1 VDRVPAVAEAT
12 TWTLSPTDLTFLWD
26 ECPRCFYKK
35 VALGKPRPRAPFPKV
50 FGLIDRAMKDF
61 YQGERAEVAVPGM
74 PLGVI
79 GGADRWVKSAP
90 IVFPG
95 VTGAIVIRGRV
106 DVLVDCDDGTV
117 AVVDFK
123 TGGGRADLEKYAPQL
138 HAYALA
144 LESPARGSAS
154 SVSALGLL
162 CFSPDRFETNGQDA
176 AVTGGLSWTEVPL
189 DCPAFTSFLSRV
201 LALLDEP
208 EAPPPSFD
216 CRWCRPA
223 DGAHAA

>member
-1 VDRVPAVAEAT
+1 
-12 TWTLSPTDLTFLWD
+12 
-26 ECPRCFYKK
+26 
-35 VALGKPRPRAPFPKV
+35 V

-61 YQGERAEVAVPGM
+61 YLGRPAEAVVPGM
-74 PLGVI
+74 PPGVI
-79 GGADRWVKSAP
+79 EGGDRWVKSAP

-95 VTGAIVIRGRV
+95 TTAAIVIRGRV
-106 DVLVDCDDGTV
+106 DVLVRCDDRTV

-123 TGGGRADLEKYAPQL
+123 TGGPRPVDIDKYARQL

-144 LESPARGSAS
+144 LEQPSVGPPTD
-154 SVSALGLL
+154 VSALGLL

-189 DCPAFTSFLSRV
+189 HRPAFMSFLSRV

-208 EAPPPSFD
+208 EAPPPSID
-216 CRWCRPA
+216 CRWCHPA